1 MPQPPSPPPRKQR
14 VVNFVSPEIAD
25 LIFYELRDGRLP
37 KYKNPPAYG
46 TAHPDAVKYPHH
58 KLVLVSPA
66 SESEDGWQKWY
77 YARARGTSIPTSDP
91 NGTFTDQDAYN
102 FEIEGDERLTRTYII
117 PRAQFL
123 GNAAPYSSYTYAAPA
138 EGTADSRFTNF
149 KFREEN
155 ILRTRDSTIDAY
167 FIVIQRF
174 YYKAEKLRAASE
186 SGSARGEEGSETRRE
201 ADRLAYSIEPG
212 IILQRSS
219 RLTDEEL
226 WDNTENRL
234 ALRTGVNN
242 TAISSRVGYKETDTS
257 ELAEHEP
264 VQSGE
269 PQFNKRV
276 ITTDIHGV
284 DAIWASNRKTRAT
297 DPAKGSE
304 MSTFLGGGML
314 DVDISLVADTS
325 LADSGF
331 KVVGSQVSPMGGGDA
346 LKTTKTIDA
355 FPILTEERYDSQLDS
370 MITIT
375 KSVIVPGSE
384 SGSKSACG
392 SVVEIQPVDKW
403 RSIKIQTSVD
413 ASVIRTETIP
423 GVFNF
428 RFPPV
433 LEKAYFDWAAAQAWY
448 GTNRAED
455 YDVAL
460 IFHVAESSQQ
470 AVRGRTRRVI
480 TCNPE
485 GVIED
490 NPVIS
495 FKPQS
500 HTVSFITAASYAS
513 KKTVWAK
520 ANVRTW
526 QTPLALCRGINIT
539 LPPHLSGGIQGVHVD
554 GNWMAEIPKTSP
566 AGMPAAGTLMT
577 IGITTRRLKLGY
589 WEVLINEIFSPGPAS
604 SSAFDILTPRSATR
618 DMDGETPA

>member
-46 TAHPDAVKYPHH
+46 KAHPDAVKYPHH
-58 KLVLVSPA
+58 KLVLVNPA
-66 SESEDGWQKWY
+66 SDAEDGWQRWY
-77 YARARGTSIPTSDP
+77 YARARGTSNPVSSP

-102 FEIEGDERLTRTYII
+102 FEIEGDNRLTRTYII

-123 GNAAPYSSYTYAAPA
+123 GNAAPYDSYTYAAPA
-138 EGTADSRFTNF
+138 KGTADSRFTEF
-149 KFREEN
+149 KFSEEN
-155 ILRTRDSTIDAY
+155 ILRTRDSSIDAY
-167 FIVIQRF
+167 FIVIQRI
-174 YYKAEKLRAASE
+174 YAKERLRGASE
-186 SGSARGEEGSETRRE
+186 TGTARGEEGVEIKRE
-201 ADRLAYSIEPG
+201 ADRLAYAIEPG
-212 IILQRSS
+212 IVLQRSS

-242 TAISSRVGYKETDTS
+242 TAISSRVGYKVTDTA
-257 ELAEHEP
+257 ELSEHEP
-264 VQSGE
+264 TQSGE

-276 ITTDIHGV
+276 VTTDVHGV

-297 DPAKGSE
+297 DPANGSE
-304 MSTFLGGGML
+304 MSTFLGGGIL
-314 DVDISLVADTS
+314 DVDIRLVADTTS
-325 LADSGF
+325 ADTGF
-331 KVVGSQVSPMGGGDA
+331 YIVGSQVSPMGGGDA
-346 LKTTKTIDA
+346 IKTTKTIDT

-384 SGSKSACG
+384 SGSKSGCG
-392 SVVEIQPVDKW
+392 SLVEIQPVDKW
-403 RSIKIQTSVD
+403 RSIKIQTSVA
-413 ASVIRTETIP
+413 ASAVRTETYP

-433 LEKAYFDWAAAQAWY
+433 LEKAYFDAAWAWAY
-448 GTNRAED
+448 HGSNRSED

-470 AVRGRTRRVI
+470 AVRGRTRRII

-485 GVIED
+485 GVVED

-500 HTVSFITAASYAS
+500 HTVSFITASSFAS

-520 ANVRTW
+520 ANVQTW
-526 QTPLALCRGINIT
+526 QTPLALCKGIDIW
-539 LPPHLSGGIQGVHVD
+539 LPPKLASGIQGTHVD
-554 GNWMAEIPKTSP
+554 GDWTAHIPATSP
-566 AGMPAAGTLMT
+566 AGMPAAGTPMT
-577 IGITTRRLKLGY
+577 IDLTTRRLKMGY
-589 WEVLINEIFSPGPAS
+589 WEVLITEIFSPGSAS
-604 SSAFDILTPRSATR
+604 SAATLDNLTPKSVNRS
-618 DMDGETPA
+618 MDGEA